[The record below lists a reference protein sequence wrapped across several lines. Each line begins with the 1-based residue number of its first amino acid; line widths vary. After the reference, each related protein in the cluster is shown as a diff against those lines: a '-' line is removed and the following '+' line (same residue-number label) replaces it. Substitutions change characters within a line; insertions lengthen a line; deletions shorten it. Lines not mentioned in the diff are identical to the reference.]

1 MSTTVAI
8 SDDVHGMIIKRQME
22 IFQEKRT
29 KMKISN
35 ILEEAVR
42 KGIEFVGKE

>member
-8 SDDVHGMIIKRQME
+8 SDDVHHMIVKRQME
-22 IFQEKRT
+22 IFQEKGN

-42 KGIEFVGKE
+42 RGIDFVGKE

>member
-1 MSTTVAI
+1 MTTTVAI
-8 SDDVHGMIIKRQME
+8 SDDVMIIKRQIE
-22 IFQEKRT
+22 IFQDKWT